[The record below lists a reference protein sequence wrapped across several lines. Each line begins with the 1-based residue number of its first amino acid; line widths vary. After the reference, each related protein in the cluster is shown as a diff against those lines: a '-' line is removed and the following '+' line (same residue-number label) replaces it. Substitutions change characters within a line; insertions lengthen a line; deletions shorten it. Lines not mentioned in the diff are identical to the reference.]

1 VFPGLCTYKLGN
13 IVGEKFIEFSTAL
26 GSCQNFHLN
35 ACIVSKVEDKG
46 QILSGSFWPVSAAYH
61 EFLSGSFQE
70 KSNLPAKSPL
80 TGPDMLRSPAPAH
93 APAPC

>member
-1 VFPGLCTYKLGN
+1 MFPGLCTYKLGN

-46 QILSGSFWPVSAAYH
+46 QILSDSSWPEIASCKGFMRVR
-61 EFLSGSFQE
+61 
-70 KSNLPAKSPL
+70 
-80 TGPDMLRSPAPAH
+80 LREN
-93 APAPC
+93 